1 MLSFSLSHLFIRG
14 CKLVILHTRA
24 YDIAH
29 DENTM
34 SSLIIRSIYW
44 GQVESSCRCSIT
56 KCALQN
62 FAMFTGQYL
71 CWSLFLMNNF
81 KATLLKRDSNKGI
94 FFWIF
99 LKIISKILNLKQ
111 NKNKNKHT
119 QKKYNSHIYVYVMF
133 SYKIPR
139 FNNILKMKMFLKSEL
154 SSRSENGPV
163 TRDHMK
169 TSQMRNKTPLQL

>member
-1 MLSFSLSHLFIRG
+1 
-14 CKLVILHTRA
+14 
-24 YDIAH
+24 
-29 DENTM
+29 
-34 SSLIIRSIYW
+34 
-44 GQVESSCRCSIT
+44 
-56 KCALQN
+56 
-62 FAMFTGQYL
+62 
-71 CWSLFLMNNF
+71 MNNF
-81 KATLLKRDSNKGI
+81 KATLLKRDSNTGI

-111 NKNKNKHT
+111 KKKQKQKQTHT

-139 FNNILKMKMFLKSEL
+139 FKILKMKMFFKSEL
-154 SSRSENGPV
+154 TSRSENGPV

>member
-1 MLSFSLSHLFIRG
+1 
-14 CKLVILHTRA
+14 
-24 YDIAH
+24 
-29 DENTM
+29 
-34 SSLIIRSIYW
+34 
-44 GQVESSCRCSIT
+44 
-56 KCALQN
+56 
-62 FAMFTGQYL
+62 
-71 CWSLFLMNNF
+71 MNNF

-94 FFWIF
+94 FFRIF

-119 QKKYNSHIYVYVMF
+119 HKKYNSHIYVYVMF

-163 TRDHMK
+163 TRDRMK